1 MILPILSSTLILFEL
16 ILDYSVPKCY
26 ADKVIN
32 RQLSAS
38 ISSSTWPTTPT
49 SPLCEAYAY
58 LDSSPSSL
66 DRDRQYYTTWKAQ
79 YLSSLISLT
88 NSSSSSSYVVSTYDD
103 GIKLALNAAKDSF
116 STFEKEEVFSSTLDS
131 NLLSFAL
138 ATRAHSPQCEMY
150 RSLSK
155 QALSV
160 LGLNHEINA
169 FVVVEGKNEVY
180 TSVEEI
186 VSSSNN
192 NGSSKTSST
201 LGSLFG
207 FSKNEKEKIS
217 DAWANILPKEDVYYK
232 KEVED
237 DSNPLL
243 ILYGQFHTNEFSSL
257 LKYLQKQKYPHVV
270 RYMGYTAFESNNNK
284 DKKDS
289 MKTFLQG
296 YGVKVDIRNLEYKSY
311 DEKESNND
319 DTITNDVGS
328 EEEPNYYEY
337 QNTLNI
343 DVIKEKWIK
352 GIDSELLSS
361 HASSPELLSFIKDHL
376 PHLESNLDN
385 YHLPIIPPRSELQ
398 NISLAAATVIHQ
410 SVDPLWT
417 LIQLSQNL
425 PSHAYALSNI
435 TIPDSILKL
444 TQDQLMEV
452 STVQK
457 HQIDGLFQFYVNG
470 RRISVERPSF
480 NLFQLFNVLRE
491 ENAFLQ
497 NIQNTMKDYL
507 KSKEAMSIA
516 SSLLSMGKDNLEAL
530 AAGQDEQTV
539 ASGSSELENDL
550 IRIDV
555 GRGYKNAI
563 LYFNDIEKDLEYSSW
578 PNEVQN
584 ILMSLQFGRPPSVK
598 RNMITVLMVIDP
610 FDSNAQGYLQM
621 MGLMFQFIQGMYPLR
636 LGVLLAND
644 KDIEYCKQSILSF
657 GNEQNKYCLNEK
669 VTVSDEDMKKQPVS
683 TQEIF
688 ALLNHVQETH
698 GGMIAM
704 NYMYVLMQSLMKEKH
719 NQLNVES
726 LIKIHNDAIY
736 EIIHERENRLYL
748 QQLLFIESAKLVD
761 LASYEKAVR
770 FACSKNIRAG
780 MTFVNG
786 IPIPQ
791 NDPREAHSIIQDEI
805 NHIAGMVLSGK
816 VTNARKSIYAKLL
829 TGPKVYSKMHP
840 LLGESTPRYH
850 LFSSYFDDQT
860 LVVPKTTG
868 NNSNPKIL
876 CEAYVDF
883 NSDSG
888 LNLVESFLSSI
899 KRKVESLDNHDI
911 VNLSFRVLPSG
922 EDSAGS
928 FLAKVFLNANQFGLD
943 SLLLITET
951 TRTAVSNGYG
961 IGSEEHFSRLDDTTK
976 KLLENLMKQDHEC
989 SQLPW
994 TSEIS
999 GSILVNG
1006 RLLRT
1011 NSVSVEDIDTLLEL
1025 EVKTAKAIM
1034 IKLGPFIEVERNP
1047 FVSVARFASFVGST
1061 FVAADSSKYSR
1072 ADALASF
1079 QHIVHESSPLYYD
1092 WQSSGEHDDGK
1103 LKVRRSCK
1111 ESLFYCFLTFLFKH
1125 TFFFTF
1131 SCYKDNCYGY
1141 IRSSL

>member
-1 MILPILSSTLILFEL
+1 MILPTLSCILILF
-16 ILDYSVPKCY
+16 LDYSVPKCY

-66 DRDRQYYTTWKAQ
+66 DTDRQYYTTWKAQ
-79 YLSSLISLT
+79 YLSSLISLI
-88 NSSSSSSYVVSTYDD
+88 NSSPSSLVSTYDD
-103 GIKLALNAAKDSF
+103 GIKLALEAAKDSF
-116 STFEKEEVFSSTLDS
+116 STFEKEEVFSTTLDS

-150 RSLSK
+150 RSLSQ
-155 QALSV
+155 QALST
-160 LGLNHEINA
+160 LGLNHEVNA

-192 NGSSKTSST
+192 NGSSRMSST
-201 LGSLFG
+201 LGTLFR

-217 DAWANILPKEDVYYK
+217 DAWANILPKEDVHCK
-232 KEVED
+232 KEGEEN
-237 DSNPLL
+237 SYPLL
-243 ILYGQFHTNEFSSL
+243 ILYGQFHTDEFASL
-257 LKYLQKQKYPHVV
+257 FKYLQKQKYPHVI
-270 RYMGYTAFESNNNK
+270 RYMGYTAFESNNSK
-284 DKKDS
+284 DKDF
-289 MKTFLQG
+289 TFLQG

-311 DEKESNND
+311 DEKESKND
-319 DTITNDVGS
+319 NEITNDVGN
-328 EEEPNYYEY
+328 EEEQNEY
-337 QNTLNI
+337 DSQNTLNI

-376 PHLESNLDN
+376 PHLERNLDD

-398 NISLAAATVIHQ
+398 NVSLAAATVIHE

-425 PSHAYALSNI
+425 PSHAYALTNM
-435 TIPDSILKL
+435 TIPESILKL

-452 STVQK
+452 STLQK
-457 HQIDGLFQFYVNG
+457 HRIDGLFQFYVNG

-480 NLFQLFNVLRE
+480 NLFQLLNVLRE

-497 NIQNTMKDYL
+497 NIQNTMKEYL

-516 SSLLSMGKDNLEAL
+516 ASLLSMGKDNLEAL

-555 GRGYKNAI
+555 GRGHKNAI

-584 ILMSLQFGRPPSVK
+584 IFMSLQFGRPPTIR

-621 MGLMFQFIQGMYPLR
+621 MGLMFQLIQGMYPLR
-636 LGVLLAND
+636 LGVLFAND
-644 KDIEYCKQSILSF
+644 KDIEDCKQSMLSF
-657 GNEQNKYCLNEK
+657 GDEQNKYCLNEK
-669 VTVSDEDMKKQPVS
+669 VTVSDEEMKKQPIS

-704 NYMYVLMQSLMKEKH
+704 NYMYVLMQSLMKEKR
-719 NQLNVES
+719 NQLNVEN

-736 EIIHERENRLYL
+736 EIIHERENVLYL
-748 QQLLFIESAKLVD
+748 QKLLFVESAKLVD
-761 LASYEKAVR
+761 SASYEKAIR
-770 FACSKNIRAG
+770 FASSKNIRAG

-786 IPIPQ
+786 IPIPL
-791 NDPREAHSIIQDEI
+791 NNPREAQGIIQDEI
-805 NHIAGMVLSGK
+805 SHIAGMVLTGK
-816 VTNARKSIYAKLL
+816 VTNSRKSIYAKLL

-860 LVVPKTTG
+860 LVVPKTTE
-868 NNSNPKIL
+868 NNSNPRIL

-899 KRKVESLDNHDI
+899 KRKVDNVDNHDK
-911 VNLSFRVLPSG
+911 VKLSFRVLPSS
-922 EDSAGS
+922 EASAGS
-928 FLAKVFLNANQFGLD
+928 LLAKVFINANQFGLD
-943 SLLLITET
+943 NLLLITAA
-951 TRTAVSNGYG
+951 TRTAVSNGYA
-961 IGSEEHFSRLDDTTK
+961 IGSEEHLSQLDDTTR

-989 SQLPW
+989 LQLPW
-994 TSEIS
+994 ASEIS
-999 GSILVNG
+999 GSISVNG

-1011 NSVSVEDIDTLLEL
+1011 NSVSIEDIDMLLEL

-1034 IKLGPFIEVERNP
+1034 IKLGSFIEVERNP
-1047 FVSVARFASFVGST
+1047 FATVARFASFVGST
-1061 FVAADSSKYSR
+1061 FAVADSSKYSR
-1072 ADALASF
+1072 ADALAPF
-1079 QHIVHESSPLYYD
+1079 QHILHESSPLYYD
-1092 WQSSGEHDDGK
+1092 WENSGEDDDDN
-1103 LKVRRSCK
+1103 LKVRRRYK
-1111 ESLFYCFLTFLFKH
+1111 ESFFLIVFFLLIQTYILRH
-1125 TFFFTF
+1125 VFTLQ
-1131 SCYKDNCYGY
+1131 
-1141 IRSSL
+1141 RLLL